1 MPKSI
6 INFFKD
12 FFRDMFRSQKN
23 QKPDWYLIGT
33 IGFLILF
40 GLIALT
46 SAGVAQGR
54 QTFNDSY
61 GYIKHQ
67 LLLGFLPGV
76 FLFIILS
83 RFDYFKL
90 KKLALPLLL
99 ISIALLFLVF
109 IPGIG
114 NIGRYGTAKSWL
126 NVFGFSIQPSE
137 IVKLTFLLYLATWL
151 SNKEEK
157 HLRDLHYG
165 FLPFIFILIVITALV
180 IMQPDFGTMSI
191 IVIMSLAVYFVAG
204 GRLWHL
210 SWLTALG
217 ASVVYLMIRIN
228 PRRADRLTT
237 FLYPELDPQ
246 RIGYHINQALL
257 AVGSGGW
264 FGKGYGHSI
273 QKFAYLPET
282 TGDSIFAVS
291 AEELGFIISALIVAA
306 FAFLALRGF
315 KLAQNCRDPFA
326 KLLVVGIITWFV
338 FQAFLNIGAIIGILP
353 LTGVPLPFISYGGT
367 ALAMCLAAAGILAN
381 ISKQVRS

>member
-1 MPKSI
+1 MPKNI

-12 FFRDMFRSQKN
+12 FFRDIFRSQKN

-33 IGFLILF
+33 IVFLILF
-40 GLIALT
+40 GLIVLA
-46 SAGVAQGR
+46 SAGVAQGW
-54 QTFNDSY
+54 QKFNDSY
-61 GYIKHQ
+61 WYIKHQ

-114 NIGRYGTAKSWL
+114 AKYGTAKSWL

-151 SNKEEK
+151 SSKEEK

-191 IVIMSLAVYFVAG
+191 IVIMSLAVYFAAG

-210 SWLTALG
+210 SWLAALG
-217 ASVVYLMIRIN
+217 AAALFLMIKIS
-228 PRRADRLTT
+228 PYRANRLTT
-237 FLYPELDPQ
+237 FLRPELEPQ
-246 RIGYHINQALL
+246 GIGYHINQALL

-264 FGKGYGHSI
+264 FGKGYSHSI
-273 QKFAYLPET
+273 QKFAYLPEA

-291 AEELGFIISALIVAA
+291 AEELGFIISVLIVAA

-315 KLAQNCRDPFA
+315 KLAQKCRDPFA

-381 ISKQVRS
+381 ISKQARNE